1 MFWHLPLNLCF
12 FHSLVFSLVP
22 NSQWKTHRVL
32 PKIYLPQEGNGKEWS
47 TIRYIYFFNYKI
59 FYKFVNQTAFFL
71 SFSSAHRKE
80 VTIYQHLW
88 LFQIML
94 PEKYKRPFLMDTT
107 KSLIAQNCSFKT
119 NSQTESTI
127 PQNFAHIWEQGRKR
141 YRRHSSPGI
150 WLVLQGSLMQTP
162 PGIFSR
168 LIQILRILKMIK
180 LKRPGI
186 SKRLETWK
194 Y

>member
-1 MFWHLPLNLCF
+1 MAISDN
-12 FHSLVFSLVP
+12 VT
-22 NSQWKTHRVL
+22 WKVQ
-32 PKIYLPQEGNGKEWS
+32 K
-47 TIRYIYFFNYKI
+47 
-59 FYKFVNQTAFFL
+59 A
-71 SFSSAHRKE
+71 
-80 VTIYQHLW
+80 
-88 LFQIML
+88 
-94 PEKYKRPFLMDTT
+94 FLMDTT

-162 PGIFSR
+162 PGISSR

-186 SKRLETWK
+186 SKRLRHENIRSK
-194 Y
+194 LSIVQVKALSLVSKECKINDRA